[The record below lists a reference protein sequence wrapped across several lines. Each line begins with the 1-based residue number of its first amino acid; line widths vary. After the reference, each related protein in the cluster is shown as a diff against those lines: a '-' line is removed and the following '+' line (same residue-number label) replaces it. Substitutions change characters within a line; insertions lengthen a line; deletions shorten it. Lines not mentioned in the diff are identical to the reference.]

1 MNREINELSPT
12 EINEILYLSGQSNGR
27 RRLITNIYNI
37 STQTLMEILIK
48 YSYSTIMEKVE
59 ADYS

>member
-37 STQTLMEILIK
+37 STQNLMEILIK
-48 YSYSTIMEKVE
+48 YSHSTIMEKVE

>member
-1 MNREINELSPT
+1 MNREINELSST

-48 YSYSTIMEKVE
+48 YSHSTIMEKVE